1 MMKEAGSIVDYMIT
15 TFYNRNIFKFIVS
28 AIISMVLLY
37 AFSLWVPFSDALYYG
52 WREGNLFKEIKP
64 RAILGTI
71 ATILNIGDKG
81 FAIGKLCSLWIWLTL
96 IVWQIIRRNMSAVSP
111 IKIYYLFCVAFIF
124 AFSTVS
130 QMAFGPFI
138 FIDSIPYL
146 LVLITYLIISTDQN
160 LSPQDYIVAVLLLC
174 LAVAIH
180 EKSFFDIAILFFWL
194 LYKKGMRKTI
204 LVIGPVFGFSSLFLF
219 LTRNKSL
226 TGDTLVSY
234 IENLQRGLEF
244 LSKSFSPKEILFGGG
259 SLWILYVYLAFRFV
273 ISADSIKDRNY
284 RLVLVMAMLICCF
297 APLLVGWDT
306 NRLVGI
312 IWLPT
317 FILLTEV
324 GSQIFVKPNFYKT
337 LSLSFLCIFQLA
349 MPPILRFPGA
359 LFAYNNYAKFVY
371 GDYAKFVI
379 PPIRKGEVVTFKDQS
394 KGSKYLE
401 FGWSG
406 PEAWGVWSINKVAA
420 IQLENID
427 PLVSNISIRFNAMA
441 SKSTPNQNV
450 LIYADNQLLF
460 QAPVDKFND
469 NIASFSIPKR
479 KFHSLKLEFQLD
491 NLYSPVE
498 IGVSH
503 DDFRK
508 LGIGLVSIQFD

>member
-1 MMKEAGSIVDYMIT
+1 
-15 TFYNRNIFKFIVS
+15 
-28 AIISMVLLY
+28 
-37 AFSLWVPFSDALYYG
+37 
-52 WREGNLFKEIKP
+52 
-64 RAILGTI
+64 
-71 ATILNIGDKG
+71 
-81 FAIGKLCSLWIWLTL
+81 
-96 IVWQIIRRNMSAVSP
+96 
-111 IKIYYLFCVAFIF
+111 
-124 AFSTVS
+124 
-130 QMAFGPFI
+130 
-138 FIDSIPYL
+138 
-146 LVLITYLIISTDQN
+146 
-160 LSPQDYIVAVLLLC
+160 
-174 LAVAIH
+174 
-180 EKSFFDIAILFFWL
+180 
-194 LYKKGMRKTI
+194 
-204 LVIGPVFGFSSLFLF
+204 
-219 LTRNKSL
+219 
-226 TGDTLVSY
+226 
-234 IENLQRGLEF
+234 
-244 LSKSFSPKEILFGGG
+244 
-259 SLWILYVYLAFRFV
+259 
-273 ISADSIKDRNY
+273 
-284 RLVLVMAMLICCF
+284 
-297 APLLVGWDT
+297 
-306 NRLVGI
+306 
-312 IWLPT
+312 
-317 FILLTEV
+317 
-324 GSQIFVKPNFYKT
+324 
-337 LSLSFLCIFQLA
+337 